1 MRNRK
6 YSRVW
11 GLRTG
16 RPRPSRD
23 QGPLKGGRRAAARAS
38 PQGRPVAP
46 AGTAAYSA
54 APARGVGCRT
64 PARGC
69 RPRPALPP
77 AGVVAPT
84 ARVAVPW

>member
-16 RPRPSRD
+16 RPRPSRH
-23 QGPLKGGRRAAARAS
+23 QGPL
-38 PQGRPVAP
+38 QGRPVAP

-54 APARGVGCRT
+54 APARGAGCRT